1 MSTGILAPAAILV
14 LWTLIMLGW
23 MAAVRIPALGQA
35 GIDLSKAVGG
45 RGQDLE
51 GALPP
56 NINWKS
62 HNYTHLLEQPT
73 IFYATVAILAIADA
87 GTPLNVGLA
96 WGYVLLR
103 IVHSIVQATINR
115 IAIRFPL
122 FILSTV
128 LLIVLSINAVIATL

>member
-1 MSTGILAPAAILV
+1 MSNGILAPAAILV

-23 MAAVRIPALGQA
+23 MSATRIPALGKA

-56 NINWKS
+56 NVNWKS

-87 GTPLNVGLA
+87 ATPLNVGLA

-122 FILSTV
+122 FLLSTF